1 MIEVSLREIVESIPT
16 FQEISQKEINIRT
29 SFKIARIMQALE
41 TEYKTF
47 SEMREAMLQKYGEKD
62 EAGQLKVTEEG
73 NYSIKQ
79 DCIVEF
85 NSEISNLLSTT
96 VQLNVSS
103 ISLNEL
109 EELTIS
115 PSKALSIT
123 SFIEE

>member
-47 SEMREAMLQKYGEKD
+47 GEMRDAMLQKYGETD
-62 EAGQLKVTEEG
+62 EIGQLKVTDDG
-73 NYSIKQ
+73 NFSIKQ
-79 DCIVEF
+79 DCIAAF
-85 NSEISNLLSTT
+85 NTDIANLLSTT
-96 VQLNVSS
+96 VQLNVSP

-109 EELTIS
+109 EELTIT

-123 SFIEE
+123 AFIEE